1 MLNKPSFAAVLIG
14 GLMFATTSHAALIS
28 QWDMTGQPGTQV
40 TQAAFTV
47 AAGISNALL
56 SRGAGIAATAAGNSF
71 NSNGWTGQA
80 TDYVSFAFTIGT
92 GLTLALDSFVLGTQ
106 SSATGPGTIG
116 LFYSGDN
123 FATALATVTQGSAI
137 LSNNSF
143 VLSSLPALAAGVVEF
158 RLAQI
163 GTLAPNG
170 TTTAAGGTFRIADFA
185 AGGDQNVTFNGT
197 LSNAAVSA
205 VPLPP
210 ALLLLGAGL
219 SAFGVVGRRR
229 TTAVA
234 V

>member
-1 MLNKPSFAAVLIG
+1 MLKKSCSAAVLIG

-40 TQAAFTV
+40 TQAASAV
-47 AAGISNALL
+47 ATGITNAVL

-80 TDYVSFAFTIGT
+80 TDYASFAFTIGAGQT
-92 GLTLALDSFVLGTQ
+92 LTLDSFVVGTQ

-143 VLSSLPALAAGVVEF
+143 VLSSLPALTAGAVEF

-170 TTTAAGGTFRIADFA
+170 AATATGGTFRIADFA
-185 AGGDQNVTFNGT
+185 TGGDQNVTFNGT

-219 SAFGVVGRRR
+219 SAVGAVGRCRK
-229 TTAVA
+229 AA
-234 V
+234 

>member
-1 MLNKPSFAAVLIG
+1 MLSKTFPTAALIG
-14 GLMFATTSHAALIS
+14 GLMFAGSSHAALIS

-40 TQAAFTV
+40 TQTAATV
-47 AAGISNALL
+47 ASGISNAVL
-56 SRGAGIAATAAGNSF
+56 SRGAGVAATAAANSF

-80 TDYVSFAFTIGT
+80 TDYVSFAFTIGA
-92 GLTLALDSFVLGTQ
+92 GLTLALDSFVVGTQ

-123 FATALATVTQGSAI
+123 FTTTLATVTQGSAT

-143 VLSSLPALAAGVVEF
+143 VLSSLPALLAGAVEF

-170 TTTAAGGTFRIADFA
+170 AATAAGGTFRIADFA
-185 AGGDQNVTFNGT
+185 LGGDQNVTFNGT
-197 LSNAAVSA
+197 LSTAGVSA

-210 ALLLLGAGL
+210 ALLLLGVGL

-229 TTAVA
+229 RPGE
-234 V
+234 